1 MLVELDVFFYFNLVL
16 IYLLTKLKMVFF
28 DILNK
33 LLDHINSVHF
43 LSQFPARKLQ
53 IINLLLLTDL
63 VFAKR
68 KYFFIELSSL
78 LLKVE
83 HQLLK
88 TSPRGTFNLET
99 LHLQGQFRLILPL
112 DHRIDIADHLFAD
125 YFRFMGQNLH
135 KC

>member
-1 MLVELDVFFYFNLVL
+1 
-16 IYLLTKLKMVFF
+16 MVFF

-33 LLDHINSVHF
+33 LLDHINSVHL

-88 TSPRGTFNLET
+88 TSPWGTFNLET
-99 LHLQGQFRLILPL
+99 LHFQGQFRLILPL